1 MNLNKRI
8 NRRRLMMR
16 GLKNKYVGL
25 LTLGSILACT
35 HSVQASTNTPQL
47 QLNHHQTSSNKV
59 NIDLV
64 LQGLTEDVVAVEVGI
79 VADDIKGVDKAE
91 WTLKNAGYHTYQLKS
106 LSDNKEQLITY
117 MVSEDKNTPIV
128 SSGGSIGTI
137 SFALETSGKL
147 TIDEDKLYVKVIGK
161 DYTTDLYEDV
171 KYTYTEGSY
180 TPDNG
185 GNNNKPDNGGDNTPN
200 TDDGNNNNKPDNGG
214 NNKPNTGGGSN
225 TNKPNN
231 GGGSNNN
238 KPSSGGNSNHDKPNG
253 GVEEP
258 TTDNNTNTETNTEAE
273 NPIIVN
279 FSDLENH
286 WAKASIYNMA
296 SKGIIKGYED
306 GTFKPNASIT
316 RGEFATLLA
325 RAFEIKGEMKHNP
338 FNDVQAGKWY
348 TEGIIA
354 LYESGITSGRAD
366 GSFGVNDAITNE
378 EISAMLYRT
387 LTVLKM
393 DLIDVNEQSI
403 NFKDEAKIS
412 NYAKEAVQALSKKG
426 IVNGKPDGTFG
437 PKDST
442 SRAQVAVMLDRIF
455 QLAAKS
461 N

>member
-1 MNLNKRI
+1 
-8 NRRRLMMR
+8 MR

-64 LQGLTEDVVAVEVGI
+64 LQGLAEDVVAVEVGI
-79 VADDIKGVDKAE
+79 VADDIKGVDKSE
-91 WTLKNAGYHTYQLKS
+91 WALKGAGYHTYQLKS

-128 SSGGSIGTI
+128 SGGGSIGTI
-137 SFALETSGKL
+137 SFELETSGKL

-161 DYTTDLYEDV
+161 DHTTNLYEDI

-185 GNNNKPDNGGDNTPN
+185 GGSENNKPDNSGGSNNNKPDNGGA
-200 TDDGNNNNKPDNGG
+200 NN
-214 NNKPNTGGGSN
+214 
-225 TNKPNN
+225 NKPNN
-231 GGGSNNN
+231 GGSSNN

-253 GVEEP
+253 GTEEP
-258 TTDNNTNTETNTEAE
+258 TTDKNNNANTESNAETES
-273 NPIIVN
+273 NIVVN

-286 WAKASIYNMA
+286 WAKTSIYNMA

-354 LYESGITSGRAD
+354 LYEAGITSGRAD

-387 LTVLKM
+387 LNVLKM
-393 DLIDVNEQSI
+393 DLVDVNEQGIS
-403 NFKDEAKIS
+403 FKDEAKIS
-412 NYAKEAVQALSKKG
+412 SYAKEAVQALSKKG
-426 IVNGKPDGTFG
+426 IVNGKPDGTLG

-442 SRAQVAVMLDRIF
+442 SRAQVAVMLDRVF